1 MKAFVIQ
8 PDQRGTWK
16 ARPGYRILIMDQG
29 AVRFDFPKDWL
40 AGLDSKYVRI
50 VDREPPDDR
59 CSLLVSCRTISPSVA
74 GYPVRELLQEVTRED
89 EGQRRIIDRGPIVT
103 LFRQPMEA
111 AWRQMRFVDPLLL
124 QDAHTRVCL
133 ARGGRTLVT
142 IVFDFWAK
150 DEVRLHEM
158 WTTLMETLVVGDYIE
173 DPNTGRKREQR
184 G

>member
-1 MKAFVIQ
+1 
-8 PDQRGTWK
+8 
-16 ARPGYRILIMDQG
+16 MDQG

-59 CSLLVSCRTISPSVA
+59 CSLLVSCRTISPLVA
-74 GYPVRELLQEVTRED
+74 GYPIRDLLQEVTAED
-89 EGQRRIIDRGPIVT
+89 SRDRRLLERGPINT

-111 AWRQMRFVDPLLL
+111 AWRQMGFIDTLLR
-124 QDAHTRVCL
+124 QDACTRVCL
-133 ARGGRTLVT
+133 ARGGRTLAT

-150 DEVRLHEM
+150 DEIRFHDM
-158 WTTLMETLVVGDYIE
+158 WTTFLETLAVGDYLD
-173 DPNTGRKREQR
+173 DPATGRKREQR